1 MGHPGGAASTVHC
14 VHDVGGTAKVGDL
27 LSTFFDGGAGG
38 LFAPGAVDED
48 AQRDLLAA
56 LDNRVPQDEIAVC
69 RGPAGNGSVSA
80 ACLASAI
87 YFVGRRN
94 VTELEN

>member
-1 MGHPGGAASTVHC
+1 MSA
-14 VHDVGGTAKVGDL
+14 
-27 LSTFFDGGAGG
+27 FFDGGAGG